1 MKSVRLSL
9 STLYD
14 RLVLGHPKLVIG
26 CLLLLVG
33 LLAYQIR
40 YFSIDASA
48 ENLILEDDQDLR
60 YAREVSTRYGQQDMA
75 ILTFAPRGELF
86 SPPTL
91 TTLGKL
97 RDELASIECISSVL
111 TILDAPLLGS
121 SPVSL
126 ASTAE
131 ALPTL
136 ESPTVDLALAK
147 SEFTQSPL
155 YRSLLISEDSKTTAL
170 LINFTDDEIQ
180 AGLIARRDQLRQAG
194 EGLPPSEA
202 DRAELDQIRV
212 KLRAH
217 KDVVI
222 AQRHED
228 IASIRSI
235 MDRYRT
241 DAELFLGGTRMI
253 ADDMITFIKSD
264 LIVFGLGGTFTS
276 MAMLWI
282 IFRRKRWVILP
293 MLCCAASAVSVTG
306 LLGLLGWQVTVISS
320 NFISLQLIITLSIAV
335 HIVVR
340 YRELLAGNPQMPN
353 RQLICET
360 VRLKF
365 RPCVFAVLTTMVGF
379 GSLVMCDILPVIMF
393 GWMMIVGLCV
403 SLVLT
408 FLLLPAVLILL
419 PKPPSTSDSSTF
431 DFITTAL
438 ARITESKGIAI
449 LAVGVVVFVVSAV
462 GITRLEVEN
471 SFIDYFRPSTEIYQG
486 MKVIDEQLGG
496 TTPLDVIIE
505 FTASDSDPQPAENFT
520 ASPEVEDVASNSQ
533 PAEILAASLE
543 VDEADE
549 ADEFDIFD
557 ELDELDSL
565 SYGSG
570 NSSYWFTRDKLNRI
584 RLAHRYLESLPET
597 GKVLSLATA
606 LDIAEKLN
614 DGKSLDSFEIAL
626 VYGKTPAEFRRI
638 LIDPYVCTE
647 KNQARLW
654 VRIKDSRK
662 DLRRNELLK
671 KIQND
676 LPAVVGFESDQ
687 IHLSGLLVLYNNML
701 QSLFGSQIGTLGITV
716 GLLSGMFLI
725 LFKSWRIALLA
736 MFPNVLPVVVVLGL
750 MGWGKISLD
759 MMTITVAAIGVGI
772 AVDNTIHYLYRFRE
786 EFAIDGN
793 YVAAMHRCHSSIGHA
808 MFYTSFVIT
817 IGLFMLALSSFIP
830 TVYFGLLTGLV
841 MIIALFADLMVL
853 PAIIVFFKP
862 FRCAVTD
869 SQDVGIK

>member
-40 YFSIDASA
+40 YFSLDASA

-75 ILTFAPRGELF
+75 ILTYTPRGELF

-97 RDELASIECISSVL
+97 RDELASIECVSSVL

-147 SEFTQSPL
+147 SELTQSPL

-194 EGLPPSEA
+194 EGLSTSDA
-202 DRAELDQIRV
+202 DREELDQIKA

-241 DAELFLGGTRMI
+241 DADLFLGGTRMI

-264 LIVFGLGGTFTS
+264 LMVFGLGGAFTS

-449 LAVGVVVFVVSAV
+449 LAVGVVVFVISAV

-471 SFIDYFRPSTEIYQG
+471 CFIDYFRPSTEIYQG

-505 FTASDSDPQPAENFT
+505 FAASDSDPQPA
-520 ASPEVEDVASNSQ
+520 V
-533 PAEILAASLE
+533 IIAASVE
-543 VDEADE
+543 VDE

-557 ELDELDSL
+557 ELDELDELDSL
-565 SYGSG
+565 ADGSE
-570 NSSYWFTRDKLNRI
+570 NNSYWFTRDKLNRI
-584 RLAHRYLESLPET
+584 RLAHRYLESLSET

-676 LPAVVGFESDQ
+676 LPSVVGFESDQ

-736 MFPNVLPVVVVLGL
+736 MFPNVLPVAVVLGL
-750 MGWGKISLD
+750 MGWGKIPLD

-772 AVDNTIHYLYRFRE
+772 AVDNTIHYLYRFQE

-817 IGLFMLALSSFIP
+817 IGLFMLAFSNFIP

-841 MIIALFADLMVL
+841 MIIALVADLMVL

-862 FRCAVTD
+862 FGCAVTD
-869 SQDVGIK
+869 SQDVGIG